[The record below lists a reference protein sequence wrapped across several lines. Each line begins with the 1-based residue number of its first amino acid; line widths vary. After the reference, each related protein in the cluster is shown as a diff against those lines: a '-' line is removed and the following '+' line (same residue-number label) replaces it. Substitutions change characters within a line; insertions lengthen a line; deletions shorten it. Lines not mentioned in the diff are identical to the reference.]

1 MVQKKFLESKA
12 SKEKINDI
20 NQIDTKDI
28 VSDNQRTKEVD
39 SLEDNKSVKTDS
51 NPLKHSTNSLDIN
64 AQFIEETNKPIF
76 EFIKTKRKNLYN
88 FNKDILKFSEL
99 TQKKNPKNYL
109 ISPKKLLWKNLK
121 NLFRIIF

>member
-1 MVQKKFLESKA
+1 M
-12 SKEKINDI
+12 
-20 NQIDTKDI
+20 
-28 VSDNQRTKEVD
+28 
-39 SLEDNKSVKTDS
+39 EDNKSVKTDS

-88 FNKDILKFSEL
+88 FNKDILKFSVL

>member
-1 MVQKKFLESKA
+1 MFLIIIGECYEIIKVVQKKFLESKA

-99 TQKKNPKNYL
+99 TQKKK
-109 ISPKKLLWKNLK
+109 IR
-121 NLFRIIF
+121 RIT